1 VRRTNE
7 QYAREQHEAE
17 QHAKDVEMFAL
28 FRATITAAIDALPTR
43 PVPKPPVP
51 ATEDLHDKIA
61 SRINEARMIRAEK
74 QQAQDM
80 IRAEKRQAQDA
91 HDRAIENLTIQLYER
106 WYRTSA
112 GPYSDVLYNSRSS
125 QYYLDHRIR
134 CQAQARSML
143 TEARMRVNQ
152 RQQDHAATAA
162 SR

>member
-1 VRRTNE
+1 
-7 QYAREQHEAE
+7 
-17 QHAKDVEMFAL
+17 
-28 FRATITAAIDALPTR
+28 
-43 PVPKPPVP
+43 
-51 ATEDLHDKIA
+51 
-61 SRINEARMIRAEK
+61 MIRAEK

-91 HDRAIENLTIQLYER
+91 HDHAIENLTIQLYER

-134 CQAQARSML
+134 CQAQARML